1 MKRIYTMLICLG
13 VGICLIFAGI
23 SVGGLNEVSNF
34 NFLRS
39 WNFRWHYKSADNIQY
54 RSSSSV
60 DRLEINV
67 HKGNIQFSEKDSL
80 QDIEIYAS
88 DIYNGFEI
96 YQKGDRIVIDQ
107 PHYWLSFGGYD
118 TAQIQINV
126 PKGYNL
132 DKIEVN
138 MSAGSTKI
146 NGLKAEKIEANAAA
160 GRLVLNDLEC
170 KDFELDASMGTAK
183 VSRLTCENKTSIQVG
198 AGQVSAS
205 LTGYESEYTYKVD
218 VGLGSVSI
226 GDNHFS
232 GITDQKMNHG
242 TTQKL
247 IDVDCALGKV
257 NVRTED

>member
-1 MKRIYTMLICLG
+1 M
-13 VGICLIFAGI
+13 
-23 SVGGLNEVSNF
+23 
-34 NFLRS
+34 
-39 WNFRWHYKSADNIQY
+39 
-54 RSSSSV
+54 
-60 DRLEINV
+60 
-67 HKGNIQFSEKDSL
+67 
-80 QDIEIYAS
+80 
-88 DIYNGFEI
+88 
-96 YQKGDRIVIDQ
+96 
-107 PHYWLSFGGYD
+107 
-118 TAQIQINV
+118 
-126 PKGYNL
+126 
-132 DKIEVN
+132 
-138 MSAGSTKI
+138 
-146 NGLKAEKIEANAAA
+146 
-160 GRLVLNDLEC
+160 LNDLEC

-205 LTGYESEYTYKVD
+205 LTGYESEYNYKVD

>member
-1 MKRIYTMLICLG
+1 MKRVYTILICFG

-23 SVGGLNEVSNF
+23 SAGGLNEVTELG
-34 NFLRS
+34 FLQS
-39 WNFRWHYKSADNIQY
+39 FHFQWNHRKIDNIQFQ
-54 RSSSSV
+54 SSSSV

-67 HKGNIQFSEKDSL
+67 HKGNIQFIEKDL
-80 QDIEIYAS
+80 IENIEIYAS

-107 PHYWLSFGGYD
+107 PHYWLKFGTYD
-118 TAQIQINV
+118 QAQIQINV

-138 MSAGSTKI
+138 MSAGSTKVS
-146 NGLKAEKIEANAAA
+146 GLKAEKIEANAAA

-183 VSRLTCENKTSIQVG
+183 VNRLTCEKKTSIQVG
-198 AGQVSAS
+198 AGQVTAI
-205 LTGYESEYTYKVD
+205 LTGIESEYNYKVD
-218 VGLGSVSI
+218 VGLGSTTI
-226 GDNHFS
+226 GDNSFS

-247 IDVDCALGKV
+247 IDVDCGLGSV
-257 NVRTED
+257 NVRMED